1 MSLTLNT
8 NIDSTVAQN
17 NLTGSQALLSQ
28 SLDRLSS
35 GLRIN
40 SAADDAAGLAISQ
53 NFTTQVNGTNQA
65 INNANDAVSEAQTAG
80 GALTTI
86 VNNLQSIRTLAVE
99 SANGSNSASDRQAL
113 DQQVQQQIQE
123 ITQIASQTSF
133 NGLSV
138 LNGSSGVTNFQVG
151 ANVGDTVAVDL
162 SQGVEAGQIGQVATQ
177 STTVTNAALTGNLT
191 LAVGTGTAVTVGASV
206 AGAFTGGAD
215 GGQTADSAFAKANA
229 INAADISGLTASAS
243 TTVTGAFT
251 NIVAPTNG
259 TNAAGQTSATNA
271 GPTTYNLSINGVAIF
286 GGTGNVAAGS
296 TLTVNDV
303 ATQINL
309 FSTEDGNVT
318 ASVAG
323 GQLTLTAA
331 DGSNIDVSQTVSVG
345 AAGQGST
352 AVAAVTGPPAVAAVP
367 AGANGTAGS
376 GTGIAAAIAGTAT
389 TGVSTQVNFGE
400 VTLEANSDIAVGGGA
415 DVAAIGQADG
425 TISLGTS
432 TLANQN
438 VLTVQGANNTISS
451 VDAALATVS
460 QFQSQ
465 LGAIQ
470 NRFTAAVSN
479 LQSTSQN
486 LTQSRSTIE
495 DANFAQETANLS
507 QAQVLEQAG
516 ISVLAQANQ
525 EPQLILKLL
534 Q

>member
-162 SQGVEAGQIGQVATQ
+162 SQGVEAGQIGQVATA

-206 AGAFTGGAD
+206 AGAFAVTTATGGTAALGSTD

-229 INAADISGLTASAS
+229 INAADISGLTASA
-243 TTVTGAFT
+243 TTTATEATAFT

-259 TNAAGQTSATNA
+259 TGTGAAAAA
-271 GPTTYNLSINGVAIF
+271 GPTTYNLAINGVAIF
-286 GGTGNVAAGS
+286 GGTGNVAAGT

-323 GQLTLTAA
+323 GKLTLTAA
-331 DGSNIDVSQTVSVG
+331 DGSNIDVSQTVTLG
-345 AAGQGST
+345 AAG
-352 AVAAVTGPPAVAAVP
+352 AAGTGTGAT
-367 AGANGTAGS
+367 AGAAGS
-376 GTGIAAAIAGTAT
+376 GAGIDASIAGAS
-389 TGVSTQVNFGE
+389 GAGKVNFGQ
-400 VTLEANSDIAVGGGA
+400 VTLEANSDIAVGGGT

-451 VDAALATVS
+451 VDAALATLS